1 MKKYDWVISNSLN
14 CTNLQDVCQFAADII
29 NAILSSL
36 NKYD

>member
-14 CTNLQDVCQFAADII
+14 CTHLRDVRQFAADII
-29 NAILSSL
+29 NAIFFSL

>member
-1 MKKYDWVISNSLN
+1 MKKYDWVISNSLI
-14 CTNLQDVCQFAADII
+14 CTHLRDARQFAVDII